1 MQSWVTKMKSNLIKT
16 SIMIALIT
24 ILSKFAGFFRDVM
37 IAKSYGATLVSD
49 AYFYASQFPALA
61 IVLLGGLGGPFHTAT
76 VAVFSKI
83 IPDIKEKPSA
93 EVKKLFNSF
102 VTLTGICFALLAFV
116 FWAFA
121 PQIINIIAANGS
133 DALKTLAAS
142 HLRIMSPVILIGG
155 VIGIFYGIAN
165 VFKEFFYTSLSPAIL
180 SIVVILTLLVFPNDI
195 NGYVL
200 VWATLAGGLGQLLFQ
215 LPVFFKAGFRYIP
228 AFEFN
233 SDKLKKIGEILFPAI
248 LGTTI
253 GQINIYIDMFFT
265 SSLQE
270 GAWTAI
276 AYANRVFQFPV
287 GILITAMLVPLF
299 PMFSKFVGDRDFS
312 SLRRY
317 FHDGLNS
324 LFFMAFYLTM
334 FILLFSQDIVMV
346 LFQRGHFDANATLM
360 VSEALFFITLSLIPY
375 MARDTVTRIFYSFD
389 DSKTPFIVA
398 ICSVA
403 IKILMNA
410 IFVKIYGIGGIM
422 LSTTLVTI
430 FNATM
435 LSLLIL
441 RKKVSLD
448 YKGFISPL
456 AKMTIMTLIT
466 AGICLGINVL
476 YMNMYPEATWLMTFI
491 KLAVLFA
498 VGGICYFILAIL
510 FKLSVAKL
518 VVNKLLARV
527 KK

>member
-1 MQSWVTKMKSNLIKT
+1 MKSNLIKT
-16 SIMIALIT
+16 SIMIALVT

-83 IPDIKEKPSA
+83 IPNIEEKPPE

-102 VTLTGICFALLAFV
+102 VTFTGLFFAFLAIV
-116 FWAFA
+116 FWTFA
-121 PQIINIIAANGS
+121 PEIISIIAANGS
-133 DALKTLAAS
+133 LELKMLAANY
-142 HLRIMSPVILIGG
+142 LKIMSPVLLIGG

-165 VFKEFFYTSLSPAIL
+165 VYKEFFYTSLSPAIL
-180 SIVVILTLLVFPNDI
+180 SIVVIITLIIFPSDMT
-195 NGYVL
+195 GYVL
-200 VWATLAGGLGQLLFQ
+200 VWATLAGALGQLLFQ

-228 AFEFN
+228 TFKF
-233 SDKLKKIGEILFPAI
+233 DKEKMHKIGEILFPAI

-265 SSLQE
+265 SSLRE

-299 PMFSKFVGDRDFS
+299 PMFSRFVADKDFS

-324 LFFMAFYLTM
+324 LFFLAFYLTM
-334 FILLFSQDIVMV
+334 FILLFSKDIVMV
-346 LFQRGHFDANATLM
+346 LFQRGNFDANATMM
-360 VSEALFFITLSLIPY
+360 VSEALFFITLSIIPY
-375 MARDTVTRIFYSFD
+375 MARDTVTRVFYAFD
-389 DSKTPFIVA
+389 DSKTPFVIA
-398 ICSVA
+398 MCSVL
-403 IKILMNA
+403 IKIFMNA

-422 LSTTLVTI
+422 LSTTIVTV
-430 FNATM
+430 FNATL

-441 RKKVSLD
+441 RKKVSLN
-448 YKGFISPL
+448 YKGFILPII
-456 AKMTIMTLIT
+456 KMSVIT
-466 AGICLGINVL
+466 MLCGGICSGINYL
-476 YMNMYPEATWLMTFI
+476 YLNFYPDVTWFSTFI
-491 KLAVLFA
+491 KLGILFVFGA
-498 VGGICYFILAIL
+498 ICYFVFALILR
-510 FKLSVAKL
+510 LSVAKL
-518 VVNKLLARV
+518 LYERVLAKI

>member
-1 MQSWVTKMKSNLIKT
+1 MKNNLFKI
-16 SIMIALIT
+16 SLMIAAIT

-61 IVLLGGLGGPFHTAT
+61 IILLGGLGGPFHTAT
-76 VAVFSKI
+76 VAVFSKM
-83 IPDIKEKPSA
+83 IPNIDEKPSLNIL
-93 EVKKLFNSF
+93 KNFNSF
-102 VTLTGICFALLAFV
+102 VTITGICFALLAFL

-121 PQIINIIAANGS
+121 PEIIGFIAANAS
-133 DALKTLAAS
+133 LELKTLAAS

-155 VIGIFYGIAN
+155 VIGIFYGISN
-165 VFKEFFYTSLSPAIL
+165 VYKEFFFTSLSPAIL
-180 SIVVILTLLVFPNDI
+180 SLVVIISLAIFPNDL

-200 VWATLAGGLGQLLFQ
+200 VWATLIGGLGQLLFQ
-215 LPVFFKAGFRYIP
+215 LPVFIKAGFRYFPVID
-228 AFEFN
+228 F
-233 SDKLKKIGEILFPAI
+233 KLEGIKKIGEILFPAI

-276 AYANRVFQFPV
+276 AYANRVFQFPA

-299 PMFSKFVGDRDFS
+299 PMFSKFVGDKDFN
-312 SLRRY
+312 SLRKY

-324 LFFMAFYLTM
+324 LFFLAFYLTM
-334 FILLFSQDIVMV
+334 FILIFSQDIVTV
-346 LFQRGHFDANATLM
+346 LFQRGNFDTNATLM

-375 MARDTVTRIFYSFD
+375 MARDTVTRIFYAFD
-389 DSKTPFIVA
+389 DSKTPFLVA
-398 ICSVA
+398 ICSVV

-430 FNATM
+430 FNAT
-435 LSLLIL
+435 LLATLIL
-441 RKKVSLD
+441 KKKVSLN
-448 YKGFISPL
+448 YKGFILPL
-456 AKMTIMTLIT
+456 IKMTIATCLSAIICIGLNKFLIH
-466 AGICLGINVL
+466 I
-476 YMNMYPEATWLMTFI
+476 YPNANWLFLFI
-491 KLAVLFA
+491 KLGLVFV
-498 VGGICYFILAIL
+498 VGAISYFIFALL
-510 FKLSVAKL
+510 LKLSIVKIVVQKLVAKL
-518 VVNKLLARV
+518 K
-527 KK
+527 

>member
-1 MQSWVTKMKSNLIKT
+1 MKSNLVKT
-16 SIMIALIT
+16 SIMIALVT

-49 AYFYASQFPALA
+49 AYFYASQLPALA
-61 IVLLGGLGGPFHTAT
+61 IILLGGLGGPFHTAT

-83 IPDIKEKPSA
+83 IPNLEEKPSKD
-93 EVKKLFNSF
+93 VQKLFNSF
-102 VTLTGICFALLAFV
+102 VTITGVFFAVLAIL

-133 DALKTLAAS
+133 LELRALAAS
-142 HLRIMSPVILIGG
+142 HLKIMSPILLIGG

-165 VFKEFFYTSLSPAIL
+165 VYKEFFYTSLSPAIL
-180 SIVVILTLLVFPNDI
+180 SIVVIVTLLFVPNDAK
-195 NGYVL
+195 GYVL
-200 VWATLAGGLGQLLFQ
+200 VWATLAGAFGQLLFQ

-228 AFEFN
+228 TFN
-233 SDKLKKIGEILFPAI
+233 FDKEKMKKIGEILFPAI

-299 PMFSKFVGDRDFS
+299 PMFSRFVGEKDFS
-312 SLRRY
+312 SLRKY
-317 FHDGLNS
+317 FHEGLNS
-324 LFFMAFYLTM
+324 LFFLAFYLTM

-346 LFQRGHFDANATLM
+346 LFQRGNFDSAATLM
-360 VSEALFFITLSLIPY
+360 VSEALFFITLSIIPY
-375 MARDTVTRIFYSFD
+375 MARDTITRIFYAFD

-398 ICSVA
+398 MCSVA

-410 IFVKIYGIGGIM
+410 IFVKICGIGGIM
-422 LSTTLVTI
+422 LSTTIVTI

-435 LSLLIL
+435 LSLLFL
-441 RKKVSLD
+441 RKKVSLE
-448 YKGFISPL
+448 YKGFIVPL
-456 AKMTIMTLIT
+456 IKMMVATAFS
-466 AGICLGINVL
+466 AGICLGINHL
-476 YMNMYPEATWLMTFI
+476 FMLHYPNVTWLTTFI
-491 KLAVLFA
+491 KLGIMFVTGGIGYFLFA
-498 VGGICYFILAIL
+498 IILR
-510 FKLSVAKL
+510 LSVAKL
-518 VVNKLLARV
+518 VTERILEKVRK
-527 KK
+527 